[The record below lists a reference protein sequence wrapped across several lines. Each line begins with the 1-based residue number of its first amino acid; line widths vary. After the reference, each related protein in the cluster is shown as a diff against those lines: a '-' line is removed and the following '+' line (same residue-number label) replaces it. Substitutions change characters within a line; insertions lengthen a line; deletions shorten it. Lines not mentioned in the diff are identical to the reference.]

1 MSRFIAEIISIVI
14 AAVTS
19 AVVVISLQ
27 RQSRLKHRLRAT
39 IGLMLAVLAA
49 CIIVS
54 RLILGRLDS
63 STLIVDLPVV
73 VVGAVLFWTS
83 VYRQK
88 QRADD

>member
-73 VVGAVLFWTS
+73 VVGAVLFWNS
-83 VYRQK
+83 VYWRK